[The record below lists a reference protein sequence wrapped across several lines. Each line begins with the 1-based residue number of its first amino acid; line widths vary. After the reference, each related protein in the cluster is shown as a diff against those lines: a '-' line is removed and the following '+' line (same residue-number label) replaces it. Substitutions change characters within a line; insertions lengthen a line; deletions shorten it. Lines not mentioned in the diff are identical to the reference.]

1 MASDLQKQVLVG
13 GLVGALLSVLTYIV
27 LGGKRDEL
35 EATEAQVKVL
45 EQEVDKGRQLK
56 ANAKRLE
63 QEIAVQTKQL
73 EELIK
78 IMPTDLDRGDLQ
90 IKIKKLADA
99 AGLSQVHFKILKP
112 VSKDYYF
119 EHPYT
124 FKYRGGFHEV
134 GQFASLLS
142 GFDKILNITAMTMQR
157 STASTLYPLELTAT
171 ISAFVYDPTPPKPAP
186 GTGPK
191 PAAPKPGKED

>member
-1 MASDLQKQVLVG
+1 MASDLQKQVIVG
-13 GLVGALLSVLTYIV
+13 GLVGALLSVLTYIL
-27 LGGKRDEL
+27 LGGKRDEF
-35 EATEAQVKVL
+35 EAVQAQVKVL

-78 IMPTDLDRGDLQ
+78 IMPTDMDRGGLP

-99 AGLSQVHFKILKP
+99 AGLSQMHYKILKP

-119 EHPYT
+119 EHPIT
-124 FKYRGGFHEV
+124 FKYRGGYHEV
-134 GQFASLLS
+134 GQFTSLIS
-142 GFDKILNITAMTMQR
+142 GFGKIVNISNMTMQR
-157 STASTLYPLELTAT
+157 SAQSSLYPLELTAT
-171 ISAFVYDPTPPKPAP
+171 VSAFVYDPTPPKPAP
-186 GTGPK
+186 GTAASVK
-191 PAAPKPGKED
+191 PAKAGKED